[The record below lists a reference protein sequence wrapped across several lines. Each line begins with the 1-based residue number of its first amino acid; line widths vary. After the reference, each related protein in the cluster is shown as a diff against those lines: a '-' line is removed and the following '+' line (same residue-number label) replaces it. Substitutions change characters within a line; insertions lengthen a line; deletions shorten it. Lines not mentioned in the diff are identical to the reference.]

1 MWFDLLH
8 LDVCVCCYIYA
19 MLTWLGVTVVWY
31 GWIWLFNSVGI
42 GGSYLLVLVV
52 CLLCVGCLVGVWYY

>member
-19 MLTWLGVTVVWY
+19 MLAWLGVAVVWY